1 MELGITKDKWE
12 VSEYSNETATIVTTL
27 DTNVCNV
34 FMGSVK
40 GEQDANARL
49 IADAGTTANK
59 CGLLPSEILEQRDE
73 LRNALQECIRDL
85 RHFTSNYSK
94 HPSLSTI
101 EWADNAINNTL
112 NK

>member
-40 GEQDANARL
+40 GEQEANAQL

-59 CGLLPSEILEQRDE
+59 FGLLPSEILEQRDE
-73 LRNALQECIRDL
+73 LLEALINVV
-85 RHFTSNYSK
+85 NY
-94 HPSLSTI
+94 I
-101 EWADNAINNTL
+101 ESSDIKEIHKLQNKTYSAKAINNTL